1 MRTAEEYQ
9 KTIDELI
16 ETNIQ
21 IMETKDVDSLVIKT
35 YLPIMR
41 ELEERNKQLN
51 IELNRA
57 KSLAIDLAVAKDN
70 LMVEKQKSEHFSKK
84 SYELQKKLTEMERKQ
99 DELSFSS
106 SEYKRLEKYYN
117 FLCEYFDVDHDTIK
131 EAYERRDN
139 QDDNWSEF

>member
-21 IMETKDVDSLVIKT
+21 IMETKDVDSLTIKT
-35 YLPIMR
+35 YLPIIK

-51 IELNRA
+51 NELNKERFL
-57 KSLAIDLAVAKDN
+57 SIELAVAKND
-70 LMVEKQKSEHFSKK
+70 LIVEKQKSDHFSKE
-84 SYELQKKLTEMERKQ
+84 SYELQKKLTEMERKH

-106 SEYKRLEKYYN
+106 SEYRRLEKYYN

-131 EAYERRDN
+131 EAYERRDK
-139 QDDNWSEF
+139 QDENWSEF